1 VESAVGIE
9 LKGDSSV
16 ARKQTAKPAPD
27 VTSDRFDALRDRLL
41 KQKQEILD
49 MYNQDL
55 KAGQE
60 SADDGTDDIVDR
72 ANAAYNRELM
82 FSLSDSERTM
92 LLQIEEALSRM
103 NQNAYGRC
111 TNCGQTIAVLRLEA
125 VPWARFCI
133 GCQELA
139 EKGML
144 EGDAG

>member
-1 VESAVGIE
+1 M
-9 LKGDSSV
+9 
-16 ARKQTAKPAPD
+16 ARKQTAKSAPE
-27 VTSDRFDALRDRLL
+27 VSSDRYEALRERLL

-60 SADDGTDDIVDR
+60 SADDGTDDLVDR

-92 LLQIEEALSRM
+92 LLLIEDALKRM
-103 NQNAYGRC
+103 NVGAYGRC
-111 TNCGQTIAVLRLEA
+111 TNCGCTIAMPRLEA

-133 GCQELA
+133 DCQELA

-144 EGDAG
+144 EAEAS

>member
-1 VESAVGIE
+1 
-9 LKGDSSV
+9 V
-16 ARKQTAKPAPD
+16 ARKQTTKSAPE
-27 VTSDRFDALRDRLL
+27 VSNKRLDALRERLQ

-82 FSLSDSERTM
+82 FSLSDSERQM
-92 LLQIEEALSRM
+92 LLQIGDALRRM
-103 NQNAYGRC
+103 DDGVYGRC
-111 TNCGQTIAVLRLEA
+111 ANCGQLIALVRLEA

-133 GCQELA
+133 DCQELA

-144 EGDAG
+144 NEAEAS

>member
-1 VESAVGIE
+1 M
-9 LKGDSSV
+9 
-16 ARKQTAKPAPD
+16 ARKQTAKPAPE
-27 VTSDRFDALRDRLL
+27 VSSERYEALRERLL

-60 SADDGTDDIVDR
+60 SSDDGTDDIVDR

-82 FSLSDSERTM
+82 FSLSDSERTL
-92 LLQIEEALSRM
+92 LLQIEDALGRM
-103 NQNAYGRC
+103 GRSAYGRC
-111 TNCGQTIAVLRLEA
+111 SNCGQTIAWLRLEA

-133 GCQELA
+133 DCQELA

-144 EGDAG
+144 EAEVG

>member
-1 VESAVGIE
+1 M
-9 LKGDSSV
+9 
-16 ARKQTAKPAPD
+16 ARKQTAKSAPE
-27 VTSDRFDALRDRLL
+27 VSSDRYEALRERLL

-60 SADDGTDDIVDR
+60 SADDGTDDLVDR

-82 FSLSDSERTM
+82 FSLSDAERTM
-92 LLQIEEALSRM
+92 LLQIEDALKRI
-103 NQNAYGRC
+103 NVAAYGRC
-111 TNCGQTIAVLRLEA
+111 TNCGCTISVLRLEA

-133 GCQELA
+133 DCQELA

-144 EGDAG
+144 EAEAG

>member
-1 VESAVGIE
+1 
-9 LKGDSSV
+9 V
-16 ARKQTAKPAPD
+16 ARKQTAKPAPE
-27 VTSDRFDALRDRLL
+27 VTSDRYDALRERLL

-60 SADDGTDDIVDR
+60 SADDGTDDLVDR

-82 FSLSDSERTM
+82 FSLSDTERTM
-92 LLQIEEALSRM
+92 LLQIEEALNRIREG
-103 NQNAYGRC
+103 AYGRC
-111 TNCGQTIAVLRLEA
+111 ANCGQAIADLRLEA

-133 GCQELA
+133 DCQELA

-144 EGDAG
+144 NEAEVG

>member
-1 VESAVGIE
+1 VERAAGNE

-16 ARKQTAKPAPD
+16 ARKQTAKPAPE
-27 VTSDRFDALRDRLL
+27 VTSDSYEALRERLL
-41 KQKQEILD
+41 KQKQEIHD

-60 SADDGTDDIVDR
+60 SADDGTDDLVDR

-92 LLQIEEALSRM
+92 LLQIEDALTRM
-103 NQNAYGRC
+103 RQGAYGRC
-111 TNCGQTIAVLRLEA
+111 SNCGQTIGLLRLEA

-133 GCQELA
+133 DCQELA

-144 EGDAG
+144 EAEAG

>member
-1 VESAVGIE
+1 
-9 LKGDSSV
+9 V
-16 ARKQTAKPAPD
+16 ARKQTAKSAPE
-27 VTSDRFDALRDRLL
+27 VSSDRYEALRERLL
-41 KQKQEILD
+41 KQKQEIVD

-60 SADDGTDDIVDR
+60 SADDGTDDLVDR

-92 LLQIEEALSRM
+92 LLQIEDALKRM
-103 NQNAYGRC
+103 NVGAYGRC
-111 TNCGQTIAVLRLEA
+111 TNCGRTIAVPRLEA

-133 GCQELA
+133 DCQELA

-144 EGDAG
+144 EAEAG

>member
-1 VESAVGIE
+1 M
-9 LKGDSSV
+9 
-16 ARKQTAKPAPD
+16 ARKQTAKPAPE
-27 VTSDRFDALRDRLL
+27 VSGERYEALRERLL

-60 SADDGTDDIVDR
+60 SADDGTEDIVDR

-82 FSLSDSERTM
+82 FSLSDGERQL
-92 LLQIEEALSRM
+92 LLQIGDALRRM
-103 NQNAYGRC
+103 DQGNYGMC
-111 TNCGQTIAVLRLEA
+111 SNCGNMIAVQRLEA

-133 GCQELA
+133 NCQELA

-144 EGDAG
+144 EAEAS